1 MGLWDFAASAAKQY
15 GPALMARAQQALAP
29 QGPAMGFAAPARPGT
44 VPARGAEE
52 YMPRRR
58 RAGLTA
64 RDIKGAQKVAR
75 VVQAFGYKPKMQHRK
90 KRR

>member
-1 MGLWDFAASAAKQY
+1 MQPS
-15 GPALMARAQQALAP
+15 
-29 QGPAMGFAAPARPGT
+29 MGFAAPAAGRP
-44 VPARGAEE
+44 ALGADDG
-52 YMPRRR
+52 YAPRRR

-75 VVQAFGYKPKMQHRK
+75 VVQAFGYKPKLQHRK